1 MTLFLLFFSYF
12 TLILVG
18 RILLVRRPH
27 YPINKNI
34 TTFLFSLIV
43 VNSIKNFFYILFF
56 LKSVNQPNF
65 KDVFDET
72 LDCCQIDDGTL
83 DSKLH

>member
-18 RILLVRRPH
+18 RILLVRRAH
-27 YPINKNI
+27 DPINKNI

-43 VNSIKNFFYILFF
+43 VNSIKNFFIFYFF
-56 LKSVNQPNF
+56 
-65 KDVFDET
+65 
-72 LDCCQIDDGTL
+72 
-83 DSKLH
+83 

>member
-43 VNSIKNFFYILFF
+43 VNSIKNFFLYFIFF
-56 LKSVNQPNF
+56 EVS
-65 KDVFDET
+65 
-72 LDCCQIDDGTL
+72 
-83 DSKLH
+83 